1 MSLLPM
7 LQRRK
12 QSEEAEAEA
21 KAERNVRLRAL
32 RMQAASLASSVP
44 LSQASGVNCN
54 GQSKGERER
63 WVIVLLVS
71 GCAIQL
77 GQ

>member
-1 MSLLPM
+1 M

-44 LSQASGVNCN
+44 LSQASGVKCN
-54 GQSKGERER
+54 GQSKGKRER
-63 WVIVLLVS
+63 
-71 GCAIQL
+71 
-77 GQ
+77 